1 MSSFFDVYGHEEIIK
16 NLGKSLNAMSYSHA
30 YIFDGVMGVGKKL
43 LAGIFA
49 KALQCSSE
57 SARPCN
63 ECISCR
69 AFGVGNHPDIMYVVP
84 SGKTLGVDDIREQVG
99 NVVHVRPYAYLHKIF
114 IIHGADQM
122 TVAAQNALLKTLE
135 EPLSYAVFL
144 LISENFN
151 NFLPT
156 ILSRC
161 VTLKLKPLSSELVEQ
176 YLTKQGY
183 ELSEARATSIASGG
197 SIGQAMTLISDETFK
212 EHQKEVHDIL
222 NSLPRASLWDILLLA
237 KRLEKL
243 KEHSARSLSFIQMW
257 YRDALTYKATESS
270 ERFIQKDL
278 ERSIITFS
286 DAMSFKQLIAGM
298 GAARDAGY
306 NLGANS
312 NYLLTME
319 VMLMKMAGR

>member
-1 MSSFFDVYGHEEIIK
+1 MSSFSDIYGHDEIIK
-16 NLGKSLNAMSYSHA
+16 YLEKSLNALSYSHA
-30 YIFDGVMGVGKKL
+30 YIFDGIMGVGKKS

-49 KALQCSSE
+49 KALQCSE

-69 AFGVGNHPDIMYVVP
+69 AFDVGNHPDIIYVAP
-84 SGKTLGVDDIREQVG
+84 SGKTLGIDDIREQVG
-99 NVVHVRPYAYLHKIF
+99 NVVHIRPYAYKHKIF
-114 IIHGADQM
+114 ILHDADKM
-122 TVAAQNALLKTLE
+122 TVSAQNALLKTLE
-135 EPLSYAVFL
+135 EPPSYAIFL
-144 LISENFN
+144 LISESFN

-161 VTLKLKPLSSELVEQ
+161 ITLKLKPLSTEPVER

-183 ELSEARATSIASGG
+183 ELSEARTASIASGG

-222 NSLPRASLWDILLLA
+222 NSLLGASLWDILLLA

-243 KEHSARSLSFIQMW
+243 KDHSARSLNFIQIW
-257 YRDALTYKATESS
+257 YRDALTYKATGSA

-278 ERSIITFS
+278 ERSIIAFS
-286 DAMSFKQLIAGM
+286 NTMSFRKLIGGM
-298 GAARDAGY
+298 EAASEASY

-312 NYLLTME
+312 NFLLTME